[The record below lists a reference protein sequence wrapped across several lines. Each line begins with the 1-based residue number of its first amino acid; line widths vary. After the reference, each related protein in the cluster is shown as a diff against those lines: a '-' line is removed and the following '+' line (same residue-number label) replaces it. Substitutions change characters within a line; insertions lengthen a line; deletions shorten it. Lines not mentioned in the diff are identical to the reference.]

1 MKSDSHREK
10 GALTDPIIEHSGG
23 QPANIS
29 RGSGEPFHHTHS
41 SDLRRFNREAEPVET
56 HHHLPE
62 KSGAE
67 IMSEA
72 HREHQERLAKHTKR

>member
-1 MKSDSHREK
+1 MKSNSHRDE
-10 GALTDPIIEHSGG
+10 GHLTPPVSEHPDR

-29 RGSGEPFHHTHS
+29 GPRHP
-41 SDLRRFNREAEPVET
+41 SDERHRNREAEPVET

-62 KSGAE
+62 KSGDE

-72 HREHQERLAKHTKR
+72 HREHAARNERHARTR